1 MYMHFKKEM
10 KGFSIN
16 INNGLRLLLF
26 KKISLNEFHIS
37 FDQSV
42 LLVSFYILVNIFGGL
57 HLTLPNP
64 NFTQYGIVNIAT
76 QTFFI
81 ITIIYIISIL
91 TKNED
96 IKLGLF
102 IVFFSAWP
110 WFYLI
115 WVIFGEKANFNYYE
129 IY

>member
-42 LLVSFYILVNIFGGL
+42 LLVSFYI
-57 HLTLPNP
+57 
-64 NFTQYGIVNIAT
+64 
-76 QTFFI
+76 
-81 ITIIYIISIL
+81 
-91 TKNED
+91 
-96 IKLGLF
+96 
-102 IVFFSAWP
+102 
-110 WFYLI
+110 
-115 WVIFGEKANFNYYE
+115 
-129 IY
+129 